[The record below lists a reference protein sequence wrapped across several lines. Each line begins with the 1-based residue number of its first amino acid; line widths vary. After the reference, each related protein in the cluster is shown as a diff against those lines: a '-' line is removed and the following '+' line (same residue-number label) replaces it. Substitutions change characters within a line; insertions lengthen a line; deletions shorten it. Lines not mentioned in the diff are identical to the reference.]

1 MGTRFVQFVKNLDS
15 CKKLSIRI
23 LANLRKNDFNTVY
36 KFTFHVIARDCNTN
50 VNNFDKIVKQN
61 VKFCE
66 TSAENEWKI
75 PLLKELFD
83 IRSMYYLLNEFEDQE
98 INYRHDTFYAPIS
111 LISINC
117 AFNVISN
124 FISNFLILL

>member
-83 IRSMYYLLNEFEDQE
+83 IRSMYYLLNEFEDHAPTNL
-98 INYRHDTFYAPIS
+98 IYKLLTFYFIY
-111 LISINC
+111 NHTV
-117 AFNVISN
+117 VIVP
-124 FISNFLILL
+124 FICVRNRVK